1 MGHVRASLILHK
13 GSRQAEALRPQI
25 PDRSPK
31 AERPRGTGQV
41 HPWRK
46 GPAEGVRVEAV
57 WRVSPIE
64 GQPAQFHGETWPP
77 QRRWTY
83 TSKKP
88 EKMHFKP
95 YLQTLRLGLTQV
107 PALLVR

>member
-1 MGHVRASLILHK
+1 MGRVRASLILHK

-25 PDRSPK
+25 LDRSPK

-46 GPAEGVRVEAV
+46 GPAERVRVEAV

-77 QRRWTY
+77 QRRWLQR
-83 TSKKP
+83 SQK
-88 EKMHFKP
+88 KMHSKP

-107 PALLVR
+107 PVLLVR